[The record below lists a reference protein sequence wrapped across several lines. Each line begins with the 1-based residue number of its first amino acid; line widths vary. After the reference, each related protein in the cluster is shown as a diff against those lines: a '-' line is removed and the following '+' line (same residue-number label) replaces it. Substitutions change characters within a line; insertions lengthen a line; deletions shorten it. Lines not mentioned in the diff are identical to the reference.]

1 MALPETTANV
11 RITQQSWL
19 QGKMEGEVTAGNYQ
33 WQFQWLFRQ
42 GKLLIKPS
50 LGRSLIQEPL
60 CRFFE
65 RCDYQLEIGSDYQF
79 TLRDRL
85 L

>member
-1 MALPETTANV
+1 MKLPETIANV
-11 RITQQSWL
+11 HITRQSWL
-19 QGKMEGEVTAGNYQ
+19 QGKIEGEVTAAQYQ
-33 WQFQWLFRQ
+33 WQFQWLFRE

-65 RCDYQLEIGSDYQF
+65 RYDYQLEVGSDYQF
-79 TLRDRL
+79 IIRGHF
-85 L
+85 